1 MSESSKGSVSVV
13 IPARNEEVNIARVV
27 NSLAGQEGVRE
38 ILVVDDQSA
47 DRTGE
52 ILKSLEAQ
60 FTSLRSLR
68 IDSLPKGWNGKTYAL
83 ATGARQTSGEW
94 LLFTDADTEHR
105 PGSLA
110 ALLEVAEQ
118 KRADLLSLSPG
129 QETPTWWEKAVI
141 PFVYV
146 RLSKLY
152 RFEEVSDP
160 ASPAAAA
167 NGQFLLIRRGIY
179 QRVGGHEAVRGALLE
194 DVELARR
201 VKAAGGRLV
210 FLPGAPW
217 VRTRMYATFT
227 EMWRGWTKNLY
238 LLYGAD
244 LGRIVVGCGET
255 LTFDVLP
262 TPAFLVLCLWIA
274 AGQGSAA
281 IALAAVALF
290 LLALFRQWSY
300 GRALGRLGFDTR
312 PAAFQAPGALLFS
325 LMLLNSV
332 WAYRMAGRVEWKGRE
347 YSTKTSAGGGKV

>member
-1 MSESSKGSVSVV
+1 M
-13 IPARNEEVNIARVV
+13 
-27 NSLAGQEGVRE
+27 
-38 ILVVDDQSA
+38 VDDQSA
-47 DRTGE
+47 DRTSE
-52 ILKSLEAQ
+52 ILKDLEAQ
-60 FTSLRSLR
+60 FTCLHSLR
-68 IDSLPKGWNGKTYAL
+68 IDSLPKGWKGKTYAL
-83 ATGARQTSGEW
+83 ATAAGQTSGEW
-94 LLFTDADTEHR
+94 LLFTDADTKHR

-110 ALLEVAEQ
+110 TLLKVAEE

-167 NGQFLLIRRGIY
+167 NGQFLLIRRDIY
-179 QRVGGHEAVRGALLE
+179 QRVGGHEAVRDALLE

-217 VRTRMYATFT
+217 VRTRMYATFR

-244 LGRIVVGCGET
+244 LGRIVVGCGKTFT
-255 LTFDVLP
+255 LDVLP
-262 TPAFLVLCLWIA
+262 APAFLALCLWFA
-274 AGQGSAA
+274 AGRGGAA
-281 IALAAVALF
+281 MALAAVALF
-290 LLALFRQWSY
+290 LLALLRQWSY
-300 GRALGRLGFDTR
+300 GRALGRLGFGAR
-312 PAAFQAPGALLFS
+312 LAAYQIPGALLFG
-325 LMLLNSV
+325 LMLLNSA
-332 WAYRMAGRVEWKGRE
+332 WAYRVARRVEWKGRE
-347 YSTKTSAGGGKV
+347 YSTTTSADGGKV